1 MSQYSEEIVYKCERY
16 YLIDSKDEF
25 KRAEEA
31 AEITQLILDLNDG
44 ELIKELK
51 NRIFHNKSTR
61 CIQNEIFNEIL
72 KKNNL

>member
-31 AEITQLILDLNDG
+31 AEITQLILELNDG
-44 ELIKELK
+44 ELIEELK
-51 NRIFHNKSTR
+51 NRIFHNKSTTKVLDVFR
-61 CIQNEIFNEIL
+61 MRYLMRF
-72 KKNNL
+72 